1 MSYEGRG
8 GVLALQGAG
17 RWACAEHGGTHE
29 DSRCWRER
37 RDSRA
42 FREACLFL
50 LALSVGLTLS
60 RPLLC
65 AFLLQLLFSSTHTLL
80 PCSPAGNCA
89 HDQEPRGRKDRL
101 VLSVCEHR
109 SFSAF
114 IPVSLVWGCG
124 GGEGELCSWDT
135 LWAAYR

>member
-80 PCSPAGNCA
+80 PSPSPAPLQA
-89 HDQEPRGRKDRL
+89 T
-101 VLSVCEHR
+101 VVMTR
-109 SFSAF
+109 SC
-114 IPVSLVWGCG
+114 VG
-124 GGEGELCSWDT
+124 GGWGGPACAVSV
-135 LWAAYR
+135 